1 MRPGAVQANV
11 GPYLRARI
19 LAGLREAVEIAR
31 GDLGGQ
37 VERFRDVIGD
47 LAERADAVLL
57 TALGA
62 DSSERAAPSS
72 RLCVTALG
80 REPGEPVRA
89 FLLIP
94 FGEVQVDR
102 PVSGESFI
110 FTEAHA
116 RSAKAWFDRIGRKLA
131 IDYEHQSFDQ
141 LNTRSDGLR
150 PAAGWIGGLE
160 VRNDGLWATDVTWTP
175 RAAELLR
182 SGEYRYFSP
191 VIYWVDE
198 ARTDVAA
205 LGPVALTNDP
215 AMRGV
220 PPLAARSAGEEAD
233 PLDAG
238 ELADARGPAAVP
250 VGASELTA
258 LRQELLRRD
267 ADAFV
272 ERGLSAGKIVA
283 STREDWRDDYLRDGV
298 AAEAR
303 LARAPVVLPPGRVVR
318 LDPRGEVAR
327 LKAGQQRGA
336 GRNFEAADLEAYERA
351 AASGRVTGLAG
362 GC

>member
-1 MRPGAVQANV
+1 MRLGAVRAPV
-11 GPYLRARI
+11 GPYMRARI
-19 LAGLREAVEIAR
+19 LAGLCEAVEIAR

-37 VERFRDVIGD
+37 VERFREVICD
-47 LAERADAVLL
+47 LAERVDAVLL

-62 DSSERAAPSS
+62 DGSEDQALSS

-80 REPGEPVRA
+80 RESGEPVCA

-94 FGEVQVDR
+94 FGEVKVDR
-102 PVSGESFI
+102 PVSGEGFV

-160 VRNDGLWATDVTWTP
+160 VRSDGLWATDVTWTP

-191 VIYWVDE
+191 VIYWTDE

-220 PPLAARSAGEEAD
+220 PPLAARSAGEEAGA
-233 PLDAG
+233 LDTSD
-238 ELADARGPAAVP
+238 LAEGRGPVAVP
-250 VGASELTA
+250 VGAGELTA

-272 ERGLSAGKIVA
+272 ERGMSAGKIVA
-283 STREDWRDDYLRDGV
+283 STREDWRDDYLRDGA

-303 LARAPVVLPPGRVVR
+303 LARAPVVLPPGRAVR

-327 LKAGQQRGA
+327 LQAVEQRGA

-351 AASGRVTGLAG
+351 AASGRVAGLG
-362 GC
+362 GGR